1 MSIDKRG
8 QEQLPVADRMFMDFK
23 YSTPG
28 SQDQVHALKTLNVL
42 IGMWADYFLHAEIQ
56 RMDFA
61 LTLKRAKPDQL
72 LG

>member
-1 MSIDKRG
+1 
-8 QEQLPVADRMFMDFK
+8 MFMDFK

-61 LTLKRAKPDQL
+61 LALKRAKPDQM